1 LPAADDPVVTIVGG
15 GFSGASLAIQ
25 LARHGALPLDVTVIE
40 PRADVGRG
48 LAYSTDDPDHRLNGT
63 AGTHLV
69 DPDDPG
75 ELTRWCAA
83 QGIALDDADAVAPGG
98 ALFVRRR
105 DFGRFLA
112 DAFAREARR
121 GGRVRLRHLRDE
133 AITVT
138 HTQQRIT
145 VTTRG
150 HASLPSDLLVIA
162 TGNVPTRFPA
172 RVAADVDGHPGL
184 IADPWNLPRLRAI
197 DKDARVL
204 VLGTGLTA
212 LDVVTTLLRAGHRGS
227 ITPVSSRALRPRAH
241 RPAFDVPPALPGA
254 EMLHRIDAHL
264 PEFLRVLPR
273 PLTARVLVRAL
284 RYRIAQARKHG
295 LSWYAPFDE
304 LRDPLWQLWSALE
317 IDEKRRLLR
326 HVRRWYDVHRFRA
339 PPQNEAI
346 VREAE
351 RQGQVVFRAAKVGSI
366 AGGDRGALA
375 VEWRKGAT
383 GAVHT
388 ETFDAVINCAGLDS
402 GAGAMRNPILASS
415 MRQGWLVPDA
425 TGVGFAVDAKCRP
438 LDASGVPSDRV
449 RVIGP
454 PTAGAFGDPLGA
466 MFIAAQVRR
475 MLPGVFASLARRRRN
490 AATG

>member
-1 LPAADDPVVTIVGG
+1 
-15 GFSGASLAIQ
+15 
-25 LARHGALPLDVTVIE
+25 
-40 PRADVGRG
+40 
-48 LAYSTDDPDHRLNGT
+48 
-63 AGTHLV
+63 
-69 DPDDPG
+69 
-75 ELTRWCAA
+75 
-83 QGIALDDADAVAPGG
+83 
-98 ALFVRRR
+98 
-105 DFGRFLA
+105 
-112 DAFAREARR
+112 
-121 GGRVRLRHLRDE
+121 
-133 AITVT
+133 
-138 HTQQRIT
+138 
-145 VTTRG
+145 
-150 HASLPSDLLVIA
+150 
-162 TGNVPTRFPA
+162 
-172 RVAADVDGHPGL
+172 
-184 IADPWNLPRLRAI
+184 
-197 DKDARVL
+197 VL

-375 VEWRKGAT
+375 VEWREGAT

-388 ETFDAVINCAGLDS
+388 ETFDAVVNCAGLDS